1 MMSKEDTVEDE
12 DEILVYVKFDD
23 TADEYSLEDLN
34 NVKILGLLTKEPI
47 LQIGNKVLYLHILT

>member
-1 MMSKEDTVEDE
+1 MSKEDTVEDE

-47 LQIGNKVLYLHILT
+47 LQIGNKVLYLQTLT